1 MNLLSL
7 YDSVERENRR
17 VILSMVEENRN
28 ARILDC
34 GCNDGGFTKLLAEK
48 VGTTDIH
55 GIEFIDESAQLAE
68 GKGIRVYR
76 ANLNDR
82 FPLEDETFDFVHANQ
97 VIEHLYETDGFIKE
111 IYRVL
116 RKGGYAIISTNNL
129 AGFYNIISLVLGK
142 QPFPAHISNEVI
154 LGNSLDPK
162 HGVKHG
168 SKGTVHYRVF
178 AYAALRELLAYHGF
192 KIETY
197 VGVGFYPFPNRIAKF
212 LTWIDKRHAVYLTTK
227 VRK

>member
-7 YDSVERENRR
+7 YDSVVRENRR

-55 GIEFIDESAQLAE
+55 GIEFIDEAAHLAE

-111 IYRVL
+111 IYRV
-116 RKGGYAIISTNNL
+116 
-129 AGFYNIISLVLGK
+129 
-142 QPFPAHISNEVI
+142 
-154 LGNSLDPK
+154 
-162 HGVKHG
+162 
-168 SKGTVHYRVF
+168 
-178 AYAALRELLAYHGF
+178 
-192 KIETY
+192 
-197 VGVGFYPFPNRIAKF
+197 
-212 LTWIDKRHAVYLTTK
+212 
-227 VRK
+227 